1 MSSEVLSCHDADM
14 AFPPQ
19 TPGYQGR
26 LLKQFRRPDW
36 MQRVGFLLFI
46 GGGIGW
52 EERRVVPGVL
62 SVGVMVIGVVVLV
75 VHLLNRSLRGRAAVA
90 AYKKD
95 LALRKPGTVELLT
108 ARSAL
113 IPDSDGDKWKLGSD
127 MQIRLD
133 SGPAFRG
140 HYCTWTGAGPTHLR
154 PEVRPFDSWFHVG
167 ASLRCL
173 YDPAN
178 PDRVY
183 VFPHAAPDDALPGDW
198 PAVASGQLDEPIVS
212 AESEEG
218 HLFSSAT

>member
-1 MSSEVLSCHDADM
+1 M
-14 AFPPQ
+14 
-19 TPGYQGR
+19 
-26 LLKQFRRPDW
+26 RPDW

-46 GGGIGW
+46 GGCVGW
-52 EERRVVPGVL
+52 QEGTVIPRVV
-62 SVGVMVIGVVVLV
+62 SVGVIVLGVVVLV
-75 VHLLNRSLRGRAAVA
+75 LHLLNRSRRGRAALA

-95 LALRKPGTVELLT
+95 LALREPGTVELLT
-108 ARSAL
+108 ATSAL
-113 IPDSDGDKWKLGSD
+113 IPDSDGDKWRLTSD

-140 HYCTWTGAGPTHLR
+140 HYCTWAAAGPTALR
-154 PEVRPFDSWFHVG
+154 SEVRPFDAWFRVG

-198 PAVASGQLDEPIVS
+198 PAMALGHFDKPLVS
-212 AESEEG
+212 VESDGG